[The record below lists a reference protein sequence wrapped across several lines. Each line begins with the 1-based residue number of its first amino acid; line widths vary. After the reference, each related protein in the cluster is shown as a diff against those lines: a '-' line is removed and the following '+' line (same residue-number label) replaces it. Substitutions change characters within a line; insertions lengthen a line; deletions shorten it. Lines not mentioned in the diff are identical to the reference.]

1 MTKKLLFVTTI
12 LMIAAF
18 GLLAADVSGK
28 WVAETPGRNGGP
40 PRQVTFTFKVDGS
53 KLTGTVSQA
62 GRNGNMDTDI
72 TDGKVDGDNISFKV
86 TRTMG
91 DQQMTTE
98 YTGTVSGDT
107 INLKMNMNGPNG
119 PVTREMTAK
128 KATT

>member
-98 YTGTVSGDT
+98 YTGTVSDDT
-107 INLKMNMNGPNG
+107 ITLKMSMNTPNG
-119 PVTREMTAK
+119 PMTREMTAK

>member
-40 PRQVTFTFKVDGS
+40 PRQVTFTFKMDGS

-62 GRNGNMDTDI
+62 GRNGNMDTEI
-72 TDGKVDGDNISFKV
+72 TDG
-86 TRTMG
+86 
-91 DQQMTTE
+91 
-98 YTGTVSGDT
+98 
-107 INLKMNMNGPNG
+107 
-119 PVTREMTAK
+119 
-128 KATT
+128 